1 MQNIKVWLLSMVL
14 ITPAV
19 NANPDTD
26 LPSSSTVISEPKEP
40 SITTPTQTVTT
51 FKRTE
56 AGRALNLGQLESIQ
70 AETVL
75 YEAQLA
81 RAKALSELQKNG
93 YDSSFELPFNPASP
107 IQDSNQI
114 DIKGATQ
121 DTTLPQVIE
130 ISGRGKNFT
139 ALLTLNNGNQ
149 VTIQTGGQIPGTDYV
164 VRRISIN
171 EVIITAPNRPLISLS
186 FAR

>member
-1 MQNIKVWLLSMVL
+1 MAL

-26 LPSSSTVISEPKEP
+26 SPSSSTAINEPPES

-75 YEAQLA
+75 YGAQLA

-93 YDSSFELPFNPASP
+93 YDSSSELLFSP
-107 IQDSNQI
+107 VSSIQDSDQT

-121 DTTLPQVIE
+121 ETTLPQVIE

-149 VTIQTGGQIPGTDYV
+149 VTIQTGSQIPGTDYV

-171 EVIITAPNRPLISLS
+171 EVIIAAPNKSLISLS